1 MTTRRLGLAALGLVV
16 AAGTVALTGSRAVT
30 GPGPIRITTQ
40 QLRSASVDVGIR
52 GRSPGDLEI
61 VSVLLYNKRITPKS
75 IGKAELIC
83 TYTFG
88 PARMCQGTFF
98 MPRGR
103 LMVEGSLRNREIYH
117 LAITGGTELYDNA
130 RGSLTVTRIQK
141 KPRRELAYF
150 RLTG

>member
-1 MTTRRLGLAALGLVV
+1 MTIPRFVLATLGLLVV
-16 AAGTVALTGSRAVT
+16 AGTVALTGSRAVT
-30 GPGPIRITTQ
+30 GPAAIRITTQ
-40 QLRSASVDVGIR
+40 QLRSASVDVGAH

-61 VSVLLYNKRITPKS
+61 VSLLLYNKRITARS

-88 PARMCQGTFF
+88 PSRMCRGTFF

-103 LMVEGSLRNREIYH
+103 LIVEGSLRNREIYH

-130 RGSLTVTRIQK
+130 RGSLTVTRMQK